1 MIIDEL
7 REIEQE
13 IDQLKSRVAKLI
25 RAVEKRRLR
34 LANLK
39 NEEAIGEVV
48 ERTVRMKTVRSGE
61 ADPDTTKRFKPEGNL
76 PVEDIVADLL
86 KKNRSDR
93 DSK

>member
-1 MIIDEL
+1 MIDEL
-7 REIEQE
+7 REIELE
-13 IDQLKSRVAKLI
+13 LDRLKSRVAKLI

-39 NEEAIGEVV
+39 DEEAIGEVV
-48 ERTVRMKTVRSGE
+48 ERTVSIKAVRSE
-61 ADPDTTKRFKPEGNL
+61 DADPNTTKRFKPEGNL

-86 KKNRSDR
+86 KKKRSDS